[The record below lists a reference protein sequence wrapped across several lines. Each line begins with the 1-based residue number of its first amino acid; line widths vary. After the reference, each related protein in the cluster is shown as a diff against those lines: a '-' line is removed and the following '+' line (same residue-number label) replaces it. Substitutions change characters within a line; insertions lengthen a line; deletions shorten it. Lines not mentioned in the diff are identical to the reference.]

1 MNRQEL
7 FNLREAFIQEGFNL
21 CIHFNI
27 HTKFI
32 DIDIFEGTKKIFRIS
47 AKENEYEDLLRELR
61 RLFEYLVRGKN
72 K

>member
-1 MNRQEL
+1 MNKQEL
-7 FNLREAFIQEGFNL
+7 FNMREAFIQEGFNL

-47 AKENEYEDLLRELR
+47 AKENEYYELLRELKN
-61 RLFEYLVRGKN
+61 LLEYLTGGN